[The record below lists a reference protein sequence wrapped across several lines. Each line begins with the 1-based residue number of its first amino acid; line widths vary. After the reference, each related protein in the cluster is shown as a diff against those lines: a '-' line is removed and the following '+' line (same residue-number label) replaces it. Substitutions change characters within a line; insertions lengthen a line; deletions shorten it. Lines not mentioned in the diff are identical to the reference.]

1 MKQAL
6 DIEGASAKDKLFSL
20 TREGFLPAAQFR
32 LCAVAWAR
40 EVMPH
45 ARELAAKSA
54 VEVAERFALGQA
66 TIEELHSAHVA
77 ARRATLNVNALSAD
91 RAAAA
96 TTLPDAR
103 SAAWETLA
111 QARNLAVWMWPTPGA
126 EKPVNERFLEIA
138 LQVINKTL

>member
-1 MKQAL
+1 MKAL
-6 DIEGASAKDKLFSL
+6 DIEGASAKEKLFTI
-20 TREGFLPAAQFR
+20 TRAGFLTDTQFR

-45 ARELAAKSA
+45 AKERAAKSA

-66 TIEELHSAHVA
+66 TYAELRSAHVA
-77 ARRATLNVNALSAD
+77 AHRATWNVNALSAD

-111 QARNLAVWMWPTPGA
+111 QARSLAVWMWPTSGA
-126 EKPVNERFLEIA
+126 EKPVNERFLELA
-138 LQVINKTL
+138 LRVINKTL

>member
-1 MKQAL
+1 MKAL
-6 DIEGASAKDKLFSL
+6 DIEGASAKEKLFTI
-20 TREGFLPAAQFR
+20 TRAGFLTDTQFR

-45 ARELAAKSA
+45 ARERSAKSA
-54 VEVAERFALGQA
+54 VEVAERFALGKA
-66 TIEELHSAHVA
+66 NIAELRSAHEA
-77 ARRATLNVNALSAD
+77 AHRATWNVNALSAD

-111 QARNLAVWMWPTPGA
+111 QARSLAVWMWPTSGA
-126 EKPVNERFLEIA
+126 EKPVNERFLELA
-138 LQVINKTL
+138 LRVINKTL

>member
-1 MKQAL
+1 MKAI
-6 DIEGASAKDKLFSL
+6 DIKGASAKEKLFSITRAGVL
-20 TREGFLPAAQFR
+20 TDTQFR

-40 EVMPH
+40 EVLPY
-45 ARELAAKSA
+45 AREQAAKSA
-54 VEVAERFALGQA
+54 VEVAERFALGHV
-66 TIEELHSAHVA
+66 TIPELRAAHEA
-77 ARRATLNVNALSAD
+77 AHRATWNVNALSAD

-111 QARNLAVWMWPTPGA
+111 QARNLAVWMWPTSGA

-138 LQVINKTL
+138 LRVINKTL